1 MRRRSP
7 RQVSEREMTHLAR
20 RSAAINELLRLDGGD
35 QSQRESE
42 TQGHGGCCCVV
53 GWWWGLTVAML
64 TGVCWVD
71 DRSTEV
77 ALARDGRSSHTRPSK
92 NSTTALDLLMIRR
105 SAIGGRLRLPLAAD
119 LLRDVV
125 RPQRRPGPGLVGGGR
140 APAHPRMREPRA
152 ARTTRLHRRRA
163 HGVPRL

>member
-53 GWWWGLTVAML
+53 VLLVGGGLDGCDV
-64 TGVCWVD
+64 GVCWVD

-77 ALARDGRSSHTRPSK
+77 ALAR
-92 NSTTALDLLMIRR
+92 RR
-105 SAIGGRLRLPLAAD
+105 SCMLRILTHKD
-119 LLRDVV
+119 KDK
-125 RPQRRPGPGLVGGGR
+125 
-140 APAHPRMREPRA
+140 
-152 ARTTRLHRRRA
+152 HRRVESA
-163 HGVPRL
+163 DCPSQPFCC